1 MFSFTTIFKSI
12 SLYFGPFFLL
22 IVSIAQC
29 QSKKKFRDDER
40 ADLVPQNAP
49 VCPNPIKK
57 SSTQTCPTA
66 QTPPAK
72 TPIER
77 SRHEAEDTLANV
89 KSLPPEESDDAD
101 EPKMAKKK

>member
-40 ADLVPQNAP
+40 SPKMRQF
-49 VCPNPIKK
+49 
-57 SSTQTCPTA
+57 A
-66 QTPPAK
+66 QTLLRNRPRRLARLHRPRRQKLQLKGADMKLK
-72 TPIER
+72 T
-77 SRHEAEDTLANV
+77 L
-89 KSLPPEESDDAD
+89 LQ
-101 EPKMAKKK
+101 M